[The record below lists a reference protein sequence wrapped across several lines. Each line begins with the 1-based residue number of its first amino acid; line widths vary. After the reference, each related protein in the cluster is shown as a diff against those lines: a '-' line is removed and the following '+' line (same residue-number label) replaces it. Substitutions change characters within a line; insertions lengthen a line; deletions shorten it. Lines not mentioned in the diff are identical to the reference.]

1 MEISE
6 VIFINGVTLLAVINP
21 PLQIPISGAML
32 NASKGNRKKCIIRAI
47 ITAFI
52 ILTLFAFL
60 GNLLLSFIG
69 ISINSFS
76 IAGGA
81 LLFIIGVQIMSGGNP
96 SFDKKSNMSFN
107 KGSCAVPIGT
117 PFIAGPGAITVT
129 TLMVQ
134 HDPLKV
140 YFFPAVTVISIMIC
154 LIVTAIVLYYSDKL
168 LALITEEG
176 SNVLARI
183 MGIVIASIGVE
194 FIANGI
200 MGFINIYSSS

>member
-1 MEISE
+1 
-6 VIFINGVTLLAVINP
+6 
-21 PLQIPISGAML
+21 ML
-32 NASKGNRKKCIIRAI
+32 NATEGKRKNCIITAI

-60 GNLLLSFIG
+60 GNLLLGFIG

-76 IAGGA
+76 IAGGE

-96 SFDKKSNMSFN
+96 SSYKESNMFFN

-134 HDPLKV
+134 YDPLRV
-140 YFFPAVTVISIMIC
+140 YFFPAITIISIIIY

-183 MGIVIASIGVE
+183 MGIVIASIG
-194 FIANGI
+194 G
-200 MGFINIYSSS
+200 